1 MSIVSLVIA
10 PTLAQMSGHTANAVE
25 GNKIEMTVTSDSS
38 DDNKLIT
45 ALKEDGLVQN
55 GNYTIE
61 LSGDSLLI
69 NNILQPVEILEKYRT
84 LVESNQKLRIVSENV
99 LK

>member
-1 MSIVSLVIA
+1 
-10 PTLAQMSGHTANAVE
+10 
-25 GNKIEMTVTSDSS
+25 MTVTADSG

-45 ALKEDGLVQN
+45 SLKEDGLVQN